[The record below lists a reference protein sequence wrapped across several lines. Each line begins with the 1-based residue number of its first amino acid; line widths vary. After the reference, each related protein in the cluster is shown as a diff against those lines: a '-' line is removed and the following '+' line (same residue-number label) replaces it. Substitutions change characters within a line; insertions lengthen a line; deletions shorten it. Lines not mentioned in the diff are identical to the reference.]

1 MRASGFLLA
10 ACFAIQAAAGT
21 ISYTGTL
28 ASSIDT
34 STQITV
40 TLASAGTLD
49 LQTFGFGGGTN
60 AASAVIPAGGF
71 DPFVGVFAG
80 TGDSAVFID
89 GTSDVLSNY
98 TANCPPAAT
107 VNIGG
112 GDVCGDVTMTLSL
125 AAGTYT
131 VLLTDALYYPA
142 AVSETNGLLGDGFID
157 WTPQDAQGPTGAFQ
171 TCNTVGATTTCITP
185 TANWALD
192 ITTPD
197 TTGSG
202 GSESVP
208 EPGGLWVCG
217 TGLIVL
223 GSVSRRQRLTGFKNN

>member
-1 MRASGFLLA
+1 MRVSGFALA
-10 ACFAIQAAAGT
+10 ACLAIQAAAGT

-89 GTSDVLSNY
+89 GTSDVLSSF
-98 TANCPPAAT
+98 TANCPPANT
-107 VNIGG
+107 VDIGG
-112 GDVCGDVTMTLSL
+112 QVCGDVTMTLSL

-131 VLLTDALYYPA
+131 VLLTDALYFPA
-142 AVSETNGLLGDGFID
+142 AVFETNGVLGDGFID

-171 TCNTVGATTTCITP
+171 TCNIVGATTTCITP

-197 TTGSG
+197 SG
-202 GSESVP
+202 TSTP

-217 TGLIVL
+217 IGLIVL
-223 GSVSRRQRLTGFKNN
+223 GSVSRRQRLTQFKKN

>member
-1 MRASGFLLA
+1 
-10 ACFAIQAAAGT
+10 
-21 ISYTGTL
+21 
-28 ASSIDT
+28 
-34 STQITV
+34 
-40 TLASAGTLD
+40 
-49 LQTFGFGGGTN
+49 
-60 AASAVIPAGGF
+60 
-71 DPFVGVFAG
+71 
-80 TGDSAVFID
+80 
-89 GTSDVLSNY
+89 
-98 TANCPPAAT
+98 
-107 VNIGG
+107 
-112 GDVCGDVTMTLSL
+112 MTLSL

-142 AVSETNGLLGDGFID
+142 AGLRDQRPAGRRVHRL
-157 WTPQDAQGPTGAFQ
+157 DAAGRPGPTGAFQ